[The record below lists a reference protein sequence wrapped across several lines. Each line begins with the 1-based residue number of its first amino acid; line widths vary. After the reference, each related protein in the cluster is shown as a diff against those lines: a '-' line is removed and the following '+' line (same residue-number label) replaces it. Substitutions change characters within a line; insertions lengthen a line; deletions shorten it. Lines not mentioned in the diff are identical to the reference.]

1 MDISVELDPDPDD
14 LELVEAGVRRAAD
27 TAIRLPPDND
37 LAVFAREDGQIRAGV
52 TGWTWGDCC
61 ELQNLWV
68 ADELRGGGLGT
79 RVDARGG
86 GRGAS
91 ARGCRTIVIF
101 AHSFQP
107 HQLYSRLGY
116 VVVARIEDFPTGS
129 DALWMVKRLDAAE

>member
-1 MDISVELDPDPDD
+1 MDISVEHDPDPDD

-27 TAIRLPPDND
+27 AATRLPPDND

-61 ELQNLWV
+61 ELQSLWV

-79 RVDARGG
+79 ALMRAAEDEAR
-86 GRGAS
+86 
-91 ARGCRTIVIF
+91 ARGCTTIVIF

-116 VVVARIEDFPTGS
+116 DVVARIEDFPRGS